1 MLLST
6 VELTLLLLKTK
17 NSLTRY
23 IDVDN
28 HYACDSGE
36 DNKTLDF
43 RCGGS
48 EMNLSTWLRLFNGMG
63 R

>member
-23 IDVDN
+23 FDD
-28 HYACDSGE
+28 YDDCDDEE
-36 DNKTLDF
+36 DDKTLDF
-43 RCGGS
+43 RCGGL
-48 EMNLSTWLRLFNGMG
+48 EMSLSTWLKLFNGMG